1 MWRLIRS
8 LNSNEKL
15 FFKRN
20 FSAIPSPSRRVY
32 LQLFDAIAAQKKYD
46 EAVIIKKLSPALNK
60 KNIASQKNYLLRQ
73 LCDSLLMY
81 ENRFQPG
88 ADIYKQIQLIR
99 LYRKKGMLNEAHILW
114 KKAVVQA
121 RSSESFALL
130 NLLKTEFEK
139 MIMFSSSHLKYDELH
154 SIFKSNLIT
163 YTTYAEMITLRD
175 IYTETLLLKRKAH
188 YDMDEALKT
197 RISTL
202 LQQVDNCTPP
212 EQNRSFWYGHYYRMS
227 RATLLYLQNDINNSL
242 GLLQELF
249 TEWKKNTRFI
259 ATHGEYF
266 VELLYMINYAGIL
279 QGSFNYVS
287 AVFNDP
293 VHELVK
299 EPVQRANFEAI
310 KHLALNKIYNKTARY
325 NEVNR
330 LLPNMKKKY
339 TEWESLLNA
348 DMNRTVSLSLGIG
361 YLVMEQ
367 FDDALYFLKRG
378 ITMFRDGVRDE
389 QDATARLLLLL
400 VSYSMNNSRL
410 FDAEYRS
417 AYAFFYKRK
426 RKHIFEKELVQ
437 CLHRTFYM
445 KDNKMKVAEL
455 KKTLAVFE
463 NNKTDVVQQMAF
475 RIFNFPGWLMSRIQ
489 RISYRQFAEKMLKM
503 KKGEYTAAAV

>member
-1 MWRLIRS
+1 MWRFIRA

-20 FSAIPSPSRRVY
+20 FSVIPSPSNRLY

-46 EAVIIKKLSPALNK
+46 ETVIIKKLSPGLSK
-60 KNIASQKNYLLRQ
+60 KNIASQKNYLQQQ

-81 ENRFQPG
+81 ENRLQAG

-99 LYRKKGMLNEAHILW
+99 LYRKKGMLNEAHAIW

-175 IYTETLLLKRKAH
+175 IYTESLLLKRKAH

-197 RISTL
+197 RINTL
-202 LQQVDNCTPP
+202 LRQVDSCTPP

-227 RATLLYLQNDINNSL
+227 RATLLYLLNDISNSL

-266 VELLYMINYAGIL
+266 IELLYMINYAGIL
-279 QGSFNYVS
+279 NGSFSYVS
-287 AVFNDP
+287 NVFKDP
-293 VHELVK
+293 VTELVK
-299 EPVQRANFEAI
+299 EPIQRANVEAI
-310 KHLALNKIYNKTARY
+310 KYLALNKIYNKTARY

-330 LLPNMKKKY
+330 LLVLMKKQYK
-339 TEWESLLNA
+339 EWEPLLNA

-361 YLVMEQ
+361 CLVLEQ
-367 FDDALYFLKRG
+367 FDDALYFIKRG
-378 ITMFRDGVRDE
+378 ITLFRDGARDE
-389 QDATARLLLLL
+389 HDATARLLLLL
-400 VSYSMNNSRL
+400 VCYNMTNSRL

-426 RKHIFEKELVQ
+426 RKHVFEKELVQ

-445 KDNKMKVAEL
+445 KDNK
-455 KKTLAVFE
+455 KKIAAFKSTLAVFE
-463 NNKTDVVQQMAF
+463 NNREDVVQQMAF
-475 RIFNFPGWLMSRIQ
+475 SIFNYPGWLMSRIQ
-489 RISYRQFAEKMLKM
+489 RTSYRQFTEKMVKT
-503 KKGEYTAAAV
+503 KKGENVAAVV